1 YRRVRRMEVLKG
13 RLRVRNMLFRELMAE
28 TLAMFVLMMFGCAAM
43 AQVKLTRGA
52 KGEYLSVNVP
62 FSVGVMSAMYIARGV
77 SGAHLIP
84 AVSLSC
90 CVLGRLPWSKLLPYS
105 AAVVFLMYYDA
116 IMDYSGG
123 VLTVYGAN
131 ETASIFAT
139 YPSDYLSLWGL
150 WVLYLCLRILHDH
163 DVLPAPADLV
173 PPLATVVLMGI
184 SQSMSSNCGGGIN
197 PARDLGPRLL
207 TLTAGWGTEV
217 FTCYNYWFWV
227 PIVAPMVGAVLGS
240 GLYLVFVQ
248 WHLPDSEINETHDLQ
263 FKTKDI
269 KTVEKLEIV
278 KNNNAVEL
286 AQVLVGITLSP
297 GSIAT
302 QRELRLGG

>member
-1 YRRVRRMEVLKG
+1 VRRMEVLKG

-139 YPSDYLSLWGL
+139 YPSDYLSLWGCFFDQFSML
-150 WVLYLCLRILHDH
+150 CVLLHDH

-286 AQVLVGITLSP
+286 AQVLVVLYVQCFFYKKIF
-297 GSIAT
+297 
-302 QRELRLGG
+302 

>member
-1 YRRVRRMEVLKG
+1 MEVLKG

-28 TLAMFVLMMFGCAAM
+28 TLATFVLMMFGCAAM
-43 AQVKLTRGA
+43 AQVKLSRGT
-52 KGEYLSVNVP
+52 KGEYLSVNMA
-62 FSVGVMSAMYIARGV
+62 FSVGVMSAMYLARGV
-77 SGAHLIP
+77 SGAHLNP

-90 CVLGRLPWSKLLPYS
+90 CVLGRLPWSKLLPYCLS
-105 AAVVFLMYYDA
+105 QVLGAYIAAAVVFLMYYDA

-123 VLTVYGAN
+123 VLTVYGPN

-139 YPSDYLSLWGL
+139 YPSDYLSLGGSFFDQM
-150 WVLYLCLRILHDH
+150 VGTGMIMLCF
-163 DVLPAPADLV
+163 LPLDDWRNKPASADLV
-173 PPLATVVLMGI
+173 PPLTAVVLMGI

-248 WHLPDSEINETHDLQ
+248 WHLPDSEINETNDLQ
-263 FKTKDI
+263 FKTMDI
-269 KTVEKLEIV
+269 KTVKKLEII
-278 KNNNAVEL
+278 KNNNAVEM
-286 AQVLVGITLSP
+286 AHKV
-297 GSIAT
+297 
-302 QRELRLGG
+302 

>member
-1 YRRVRRMEVLKG
+1 RMEVLKG

-139 YPSDYLSLWGL
+139 YPSDYLSLWGCFFDQL
-150 WVLYLCLRILHDH
+150 IHTFLLFPSDGGHRHDH

-278 KNNNAVEL
+278 KNNNAVENGKKSRTSSP
-286 AQVLVGITLSP
+286 AFKLS
-297 GSIAT
+297 
-302 QRELRLGG
+302 

>member
-1 YRRVRRMEVLKG
+1 MEVLKG

-90 CVLGRLPWSKLLPYS
+90 CVLGRLPWSKLLPY
-105 AAVVFLMYYDA
+105 YA

-139 YPSDYLSLWGL
+139 YPSDYLSLWGCFFDQL
-150 WVLYLCLRILHDH
+150 IHTFLLFPSDGGHRHDH